1 MLKNQ
6 GTNQTAARRQILI
19 VDDEEINREILSD
32 AVADDYD
39 LLYAADGKAALEL
52 IRANKKTLSLV
63 LLDLIM
69 PRMSGLELLRIKRGE
84 PEIRDLPVIVVT
96 SDQMAEVESFTL
108 GALDFIPKPYPRQEV
123 IRARVRRAIEL
134 YEGRHIALSTGRD
147 VLAIL
152 SGGYERIYYVDLGS
166 SQYTAF
172 SFRGVDMA
180 LHADGSGEDFFAD
193 CLRMIER
200 EVYEEDRERLLQSVS
215 KDTLLNRL
223 SETGRCTGL
232 FRLLGGGVPVYYSFK
247 AVLVG
252 GADHSRAVIGVR
264 NVDSE
269 IRSARRVGETSG
281 FTPDFTGLA
290 KALSRDIESVY
301 YVDIETDNYVGYFS
315 DGAYS
320 LLEMESGGAD
330 FFGDCQRDLQH
341 VVYSEDMEKV
351 SNALDKQTLLR
362 VLADRQSFSMDY
374 RLVIEDRPQYYR
386 MKVIPAETGQFRH
399 IIVGV
404 SNVDAQITEEQ
415 RLAAEQM
422 NLMSITRVAQALAR
436 DFLNIYYVDIATDYF
451 IEFSPES
458 IFSSIGIE
466 NRGED
471 FFTLSRKNM
480 PLFVHPEDLSDFMR
494 FFTKDNILRELE
506 LCGTL
511 SYPYRMIINGETRY
525 VMMKAARLDNRHIV
539 IGTSDINEEMQRR
552 KDALVRSSVAQALSS
567 DYFLI
572 YYVDTETDRF
582 IEYRSAAEKTELDIE
597 SGGENFFS
605 VARSF
610 LRNVSVG
617 DQEKVESV
625 LDKAHL
631 LELLEET
638 GSYTLEYSMMFH
650 GVLTYVHM
658 KASRMAD
665 RSDPHIV
672 IGLRNINARVRRE
685 KEQALAL
692 QKATE
697 LASRDALTGVKSK
710 RVFVEAEAEWD
721 ERIAAE
727 PDLAF
732 AIVMFDLNGLKYTND
747 TFGHAAGDAYIR
759 RACQLICDT
768 FDHSP
773 VYRVGGDEFAA
784 ILTDADYARRQA
796 LVERFRAANTGNVRD
811 GDVVVACGMSDYVP
825 GQDKRFQDVFERA
838 DAEMYENKKRLKFER

>member
-1 MLKNQ
+1 
-6 GTNQTAARRQILI
+6 
-19 VDDEEINREILSD
+19 
-32 AVADDYD
+32 
-39 LLYAADGKAALEL
+39 
-52 IRANKKTLSLV
+52 
-63 LLDLIM
+63 
-69 PRMSGLELLRIKRGE
+69 
-84 PEIRDLPVIVVT
+84 
-96 SDQMAEVESFTL
+96 
-108 GALDFIPKPYPRQEV
+108 
-123 IRARVRRAIEL
+123 
-134 YEGRHIALSTGRD
+134 
-147 VLAIL
+147 
-152 SGGYERIYYVDLGS
+152 
-166 SQYTAF
+166 
-172 SFRGVDMA
+172 
-180 LHADGSGEDFFAD
+180 
-193 CLRMIER
+193 
-200 EVYEEDRERLLQSVS
+200 
-215 KDTLLNRL
+215 
-223 SETGRCTGL
+223 
-232 FRLLGGGVPVYYSFK
+232 
-247 AVLVG
+247 
-252 GADHSRAVIGVR
+252 
-264 NVDSE
+264 
-269 IRSARRVGETSG
+269 
-281 FTPDFTGLA
+281 
-290 KALSRDIESVY
+290 
-301 YVDIETDNYVGYFS
+301 
-315 DGAYS
+315 
-320 LLEMESGGAD
+320 
-330 FFGDCQRDLQH
+330 
-341 VVYSEDMEKV
+341 
-351 SNALDKQTLLR
+351 
-362 VLADRQSFSMDY
+362 
-374 RLVIEDRPQYYR
+374 
-386 MKVIPAETGQFRH
+386 
-399 IIVGV
+399 
-404 SNVDAQITEEQ
+404 
-415 RLAAEQM
+415 
-422 NLMSITRVAQALAR
+422 
-436 DFLNIYYVDIATDYF
+436 
-451 IEFSPES
+451 
-458 IFSSIGIE
+458 
-466 NRGED
+466 
-471 FFTLSRKNM
+471 M
-480 PLFVHPEDLSDFMR
+480 PLFVHPEDLSDFLR

-506 LCGTL
+506 LYGSL

-605 VARSF
+605 VARGF

-672 IGLRNINARVRRE
+672 IGLRNISARVRRE

-697 LASRDALTGVKSK
+697 LASCDALTGVKSK

-721 ERIAAE
+721 ERIAAD

-759 RACQLICDT
+759 RACRLICDT

-811 GDVVVACGMSDYVP
+811 GDVVVACGMSDYIP